1 MTALA
6 VIFFVAFVALI
17 FDGLLMMGPEESTG
31 SDADVHR

>member
-6 VIFFVAFVALI
+6 VIIFFVAFVALVV
-17 FDGLLMMGPEESTG
+17 DGLLMIGPEESG

>member
-17 FDGLLMMGPEESTG
+17 FDGLWLIGLESEE
-31 SDADVHR
+31 R